1 MYINTENIN
10 TKKKKMAGYPQPH
23 GQLLRA
29 HKKLKTINIEI
40 WQNNNYSSNNNSLLG
55 QIGSVNCCILDRSS

>member
-10 TKKKKMAGYPQPH
+10 TKKKKMAGYPQQH

-29 HKKLKTINIEI
+29 HKKLKTIIEN
-40 WQNNNYSSNNNSLLG
+40 WQ
-55 QIGSVNCCILDRSS
+55 

>member
-1 MYINTENIN
+1 MYINTEKNN
-10 TKKKKMAGYPQPH
+10 TKKKTMAGYPQPH

-40 WQNNNYSSNNNSLLG
+40 RQNK
-55 QIGSVNCCILDRSS
+55 